1 MKFYYITFRSV
12 THAQRGE
19 QLLKSQ
25 GIRCHLLRTP
35 KWMEQRGCG
44 YCLRVR
50 PGDALKALEVLRR
63 AGAPYS
69 KLYAQTD
76 SGKMEELPV

>member
-1 MKFYYITFRSV
+1 MRAYFITFRSV
-12 THAQRGE
+12 TFAQRGE
-19 QLLKSQ
+19 SVLRRH
-25 GIRCHLLRTP
+25 GITCALQRTP

-50 PGDALKALEVLRR
+50 PGDALKALELLRR

-69 KLYAQTD
+69 KLYAQAD
-76 SGKMEELPV
+76 SGKVEELPV

>member
-1 MKFYYITFRSV
+1 
-12 THAQRGE
+12 
-19 QLLKSQ
+19 
-25 GIRCHLLRTP
+25 
-35 KWMEQRGCG
+35 MEQRGCG

-76 SGKMEELPV
+76 TGKMEELPV

>member
-1 MKFYYITFRSV
+1 MKSYYITFRSI
-12 THAQRGE
+12 TFAQRGE
-19 QLLKSQ
+19 RLLRQ
-25 GIRCHLLRTP
+25 GGVGCALQRTP

-50 PGDALKALEVLRR
+50 ADDALRALELLKR
-63 AGAPYS
+63 GNAPYS

-76 SGKMEELPV
+76 TGRVEELPV

>member
-1 MKFYYITFRSV
+1 MKTYYITFRSV
-12 THAQRGE
+12 TYAQQGE
-19 QLLKSQ
+19 RMLRQA
-25 GIRCHLLRTP
+25 GIDCALQRTP

>member
-1 MKFYYITFRSV
+1 MKDKELMVEKIRSQY
-12 THAQRGE
+12 TEAEHTD
-19 QLLKSQ
+19 L
-25 GIRCHLLRTP
+25 
-35 KWMEQRGCG
+35 
-44 YCLRVR
+44 
-50 PGDALKALEVLRR
+50 DALKALEVLRR

>member
-1 MKFYYITFRSV
+1 MKMYYITFRSV
-12 THAQRGE
+12 TYAQRGE
-19 QLLKSQ
+19 RVLRQ
-25 GIRCHLLRTP
+25 GGVECMMQRTP

-50 PGDALKALEVLRR
+50 PGDALRALELLQK
-63 AGAPYS
+63 ANAPYS

-76 SGKMEELPV
+76 TGKVEEMPV

>member
-1 MKFYYITFRSV
+1 MKTYYITFRSI
-12 THAQRGE
+12 TFAQRGE
-19 QLLKSQ
+19 RLLRQ
-25 GIRCHLLRTP
+25 GGVDCVLQRTP

-50 PGDALKALEVLRR
+50 PGDALHALELLKR
-63 AGAPYS
+63 GSAPYS

-76 SGKMEELPV
+76 TGKMEELPV

>member
-1 MKFYYITFRSV
+1 MKTYYITFRSI
-12 THAQRGE
+12 TFAQRGE
-19 QLLKSQ
+19 RLLRQ
-25 GIRCHLLRTP
+25 GGLDCSLQRTP

-50 PGDALKALEVLRR
+50 PNDALRALELLKW
-63 AGAPYS
+63 GNAPYS

-76 SGKMEELPV
+76 AGKVEELPV